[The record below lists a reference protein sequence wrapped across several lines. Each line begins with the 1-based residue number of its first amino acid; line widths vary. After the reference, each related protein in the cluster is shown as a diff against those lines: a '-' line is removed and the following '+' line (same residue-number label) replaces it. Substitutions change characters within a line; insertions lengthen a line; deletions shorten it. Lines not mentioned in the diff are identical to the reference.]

1 MNAALI
7 DISSADITV
16 FLFILLKRIRTVA
29 NAVSMGTTTGLML
42 NKELI
47 EEDF

>member
-1 MNAALI
+1 VYACGDNTSRM
-7 DISSADITV
+7 
-16 FLFILLKRIRTVA
+16 RTVA
-29 NAVSMGTTTGLML
+29 NAVSMGTTTGLMV